1 MDRRVG
7 DEVIGEGVAGWIVVG
22 GGCGGELGG
31 AVDKSPVI
39 TTKNR
44 PSSPTSLLLLPPP
57 LQPGGR
63 KQTPTTGCF
72 DPLVVDQQ
80 QEKSSTMD
88 NQVQHQNQPQQEIEM
103 TRTTPSVLIE
113 SSPLASDQEVG
124 AEYGELDDVY
134 YTGYQSGEDDDE
146 EAEEVDEDL
155 EDLEEEQEDD
165 DDDDEVVEEEEE
177 EEVDGQDGEE
187 EEEDDGLPYPGFV
200 PVTLG
205 FMTQYSRPRNFCL
218 RMITNPYP
226 FFAT

>member
-7 DEVIGEGVAGWIVVG
+7 DEVLGEGVAGWIVVG

-44 PSSPTSLLLLPPP
+44 PSSPTSLFPPP
-57 LQPGGR
+57 QPGGR
-63 KQTPTTGCF
+63 NKQTPTPGCF
-72 DPLVVDQQ
+72 DPLVDIVQ

-88 NQVQHQNQPQQEIEM
+88 NQVQHQKQSQQQEIEM
-103 TRTTPSVLIE
+103 TRTTTTPSVFIE
-113 SSPLASDQEVG
+113 SSPLASDREVG
-124 AEYGELDDVY
+124 AEYGEDDVY
-134 YTGYQSGEDDDE
+134 YTGYQSAE
-146 EAEEVDEDL
+146 EEEEVDEDL

-165 DDDDEVVEEEEE
+165 DDEVVEEEEDQ
-177 EEVDGQDGEE
+177 VDAGQDDDEE
-187 EEEDDGLPYPGFV
+187 DDDGLPYPGFV
-200 PVTLG
+200 PITLG

-226 FFAT
+226 FFQLLFSF

>member
-22 GGCGGELGG
+22 GGGGELGG

-63 KQTPTTGCF
+63 QQTPTSGCF
-72 DPLVVDQQ
+72 DPLVDARPSDIVVQ

-88 NQVQHQNQPQQEIEM
+88 NQVQHQKQSQQIEM

-124 AEYGELDDVY
+124 AEYGEDDVY
-134 YTGYQSGEDDDE
+134 YTGYQSAE
-146 EAEEVDEDL
+146 EEEEEEEEEVDEDL
-155 EDLEEEQEDD
+155 EDLEEEQDED
-165 DDDDEVVEEEEE
+165 EEEEE
-177 EEVDGQDGEE
+177 DQVDGEE

-200 PVTLG
+200 PITLG

-226 FFAT
+226 FFCNYIFF